1 MLRELFIK
9 NYALISRMNVKF
21 DPHLTILSGETGAG
35 KSIIIGALGLILGQK
50 GKTSMIKIGK
60 QSCTVEGRFCKKKE
74 HPVWD
79 LLKEKGIEV
88 EDEDIVIR
96 RTIMASG
103 GSRSFINGFQVSI
116 KDLQKITSLL
126 IDIHGQHEHQLLL
139 DVKTHLQLLDRYG
152 QLEDDYKNYRE
163 SYDRYIS
170 LRKELEQLKID
181 EHEKQRRI
189 DMLVFAVEEINEANL
204 QEGEEAALEQEYK
217 VLKNYEQIVSALSE
231 AYRFIFAEDD
241 SAVEK
246 LDKALTS
253 LNRIKDFLGD
263 NKGWLDNLESSRILI
278 DETAYSIR
286 DFMESI
292 EYEPGKID
300 EILYNLEKIKRLKK
314 KYGETVEEILRYR
327 DECEKELASLEKR
340 DEEIN
345 KIKEEIEK
353 EKKSMIK
360 YAITL
365 SARRRVAARTLED
378 SIQKELAFLS
388 MDKTQFKVNFVYK
401 ESADGE
407 VEIDGKRYKLTAD
420 GLDNVEFL
428 IATNVG
434 QPLMPLKNVASGGE
448 LSRIMLA
455 IKTVLGTVDPVN
467 TFVFDEIDVGIGGK
481 VAWAVGNRLK
491 DLSRF
496 KQILCITHQ
505 AQIASR
511 GDLNLKV
518 EKHVVDNDTTTSVKE
533 LKGKEK
539 VEEIARMISG
549 ETITEAALRQAEEML
564 KGK

>member
-35 KSIIIGALGLILGQK
+35 KSIIVGALGLILGQK
-50 GKTSMIKIGK
+50 GKTSMIKIGE
-60 QSCTVEGRFCKKKE
+60 QSCTVEGRFCKEKE

-96 RTIMASG
+96 RTITASG
-103 GSRSFINGFQVSI
+103 GSKSFINGFQVSI

-139 DVKTHLQLLDRYG
+139 DVKTHLRLLDRYG
-152 QLEDDYKNYRE
+152 QLEDDYKKYRE

-170 LRKELEQLKID
+170 LKKKLEQLEID

-189 DMLVFAVEEINEANL
+189 DMLDFAIKEIDEANL
-204 QEGEEAALEQEYK
+204 KEDEEIALEQEYK

-241 SAVEK
+241 SSVEK

-263 NKGWLDNLESSRILI
+263 NKGWLDNLENSRILI

-286 DFMESI
+286 DFLESI

-300 EILYNLEKIKRLKK
+300 EILYSLEKIKRLKK

-345 KIKEEIEK
+345 KIEEEIEN
-353 EKKSMIK
+353 EKKNMIK

-491 DLSRF
+491 DLSRL

-518 EKHVVDNDTTTSVKE
+518 EKHVVDDDTITSVKE
-533 LKGKEK
+533 LKGSEK

-549 ETITEAALRQAEEML
+549 KTITEAAIRQAEEML
-564 KGK
+564 RGK